1 MKRTSLITAGLLAT
15 ALGLSACSS
24 QPAGGT
30 AAAATASRIDP
41 ATGVPEIRAGV
52 LAGYLADADVPD
64 SLALLPPPPA
74 PGSAAF
80 AHDEAAARAAFS
92 LRGTPRWEQ
101 AIVDADLQF
110 PQAADLYTCAL
121 GVPITQEKTPHAYV
135 MLRRLRSDGSAA
147 TGKAKDHYQ
156 RPRPFVVHG
165 EDICTPAS
173 QEGLAGNGS
182 YPSGHTSIGWTWA
195 LVLAELAPERADA
208 ILARGRQYAESR
220 MVCNVHWNS
229 DLVSGRHMASAVVA
243 RVHAEPAFQRDF
255 AAARAEIAALRA
267 QGEPLPERC
276 AAEAAALA
284 IPLPVTPF

>member
-1 MKRTSLITAGLLAT
+1 MSRTLLAAGLLCT
-15 ALGLSACSS
+15 ALGLAACAS
-24 QPAGGT
+24 QPSADT
-30 AAAATASRIDP
+30 SAASTSRIDP

-52 LAGYLADADVPD
+52 LAGYLADDAVPD

-80 AHDEAAARAAFS
+80 AHDEAAAKAAFS
-92 LRGTPRWEQ
+92 LRGTSRWEQ
-101 AIVDADLQF
+101 AIIDADLQF
-110 PQAADLYTCAL
+110 PQAASIYTCAL
-121 GVPITQEKTPHAYV
+121 GVEINQEETPHAYV
-135 MLRRLRSDGSAA
+135 LLRRLRSDASAA

-156 RPRPFVVHG
+156 RTRPFVAHG

-173 QEGLAGNGS
+173 KEGLAGNGS
-182 YPSGHTSIGWTWA
+182 YPSGHTSIGWAWA
-195 LVLAELAPERADA
+195 LVLAELAPERADTL
-208 ILARGRQYAESR
+208 LARGRNYGESR

-255 AAARAEIAALRA
+255 AAAKAEIAAQRA
-267 QGEPLPERC
+267 KGKPLPERC

-284 IPLPVTPF
+284 TPLDVLPF